1 MNKKWLYVGVTIL
14 LLVAVALTFYF
25 ASRTD
30 SSSVTAEYTVKAGD
44 TCTKIAYEHN
54 ISVESLVEANKLAP
68 DCSNLA
74 IDQKLIIPAP

>member
-25 ASRTD
+25 VSQTD
-30 SSSVTAEYTVKAGD
+30 SSSATTEYTVKAGD

-54 ISVESLVEANKLAP
+54 ISVESLVEANKLAT
-68 DCSNLA
+68 DCSDLT
-74 IDQKLIIPAP
+74 IDQILTIPAP